1 MLHNNS
7 SDTLIHSVFVKNTLS
22 SNMSR
27 IYFVFVVLVALINVA
42 AAFKS
47 FGIRTTIL
55 ALKGNKLDGINI
67 NGDLLPISNNL
78 LIKVKVAADSTKG
91 GLFIPDNAKERPTE
105 GSVVAAGPGRV
116 HPESGVHMPIA
127 VNAGQSVIYGKYD
140 GTEMKYN
147 EANHQLIKDDDVLLT
162 YVGSE
167 LLFDNCLP
175 VKDQVLIR
183 LPDKEATNS
192 GGIIIQSLDSKEKI
206 DYGTVA
212 KVGPGKMASTG
223 VIIPPSVIPGDGVRF
238 RDFAGSDIK
247 IEGVDYRVIRGY
259 DILAK
264 WVQ

>member
-1 MLHNNS
+1 
-7 SDTLIHSVFVKNTLS
+7 
-22 SNMSR
+22 MSR
-27 IYFVFVVLVALINVA
+27 ISFVFVVLVTLINIVV
-42 AAFKS
+42 AFKS
-47 FGIRTTIL
+47 FGIRTTIQ

-67 NGDLLPISNNL
+67 NGELLPISNNL
-78 LIKVKVAADSTKG
+78 LIKVKIAAESTKG

-105 GSVVAAGPGRV
+105 GTVVAAGPGRV
-116 HPESGVHMPIA
+116 HPESGIHMPIA

-162 YVGSE
+162 YVGEE
-167 LLFDNCLP
+167 LLFGNCMP

-247 IEGVDYRVIRGY
+247 IEGIDYRVIRGY

>member
-1 MLHNNS
+1 MMNFFFFLAIVASAININS
-7 SDTLIHSVFVKNTLS
+7 
-22 SNMSR
+22 
-27 IYFVFVVLVALINVA
+27 ALKVQR
-42 AAFKS
+42 S
-47 FGIRTTIL
+47 FGNRL
-55 ALKGNKLDGINI
+55 AVSSLKANKLDGINI
-67 NGDLLPISNNL
+67 SGDLVPISNNL
-78 LIKVKVAADSTKG
+78 LIKVKMAADSTKG

-105 GSVVAAGPGRV
+105 GLVVAAGPGRV
-116 HPESGVHMPIA
+116 HPESGIPIPIA
-127 VNAGQSVIYGKYD
+127 CSTGQSVIYGKYD

-162 YVGSE
+162 YSGSE
-167 LLFDNCLP
+167 LLYDSCQP
-175 VKDQVLIR
+175 VKDQVLIK

-212 KVGPGKMASTG
+212 KVGPGRMASTG
-223 VIIPPSVIPGDGVRF
+223 VIIPSSVIPGDGVRF

-247 IEGVDYRVIRGY
+247 IEGIDYRVIRGY

>member
-1 MLHNNS
+1 MANS
-7 SDTLIHSVFVKNTLS
+7 LFLALFV
-22 SNMSR
+22 
-27 IYFVFVVLVALINVA
+27 IALINVA
-42 AAFKS
+42 AAFNAQRS
-47 FGIRTTIL
+47 FGLRSTFS

-67 NGDLLPISNNL
+67 NGDLTPISNNL
-78 LIKVKVAADSTKG
+78 LIQVKVAADSTKG

-105 GSVVAAGPGRV
+105 GTVVAAGPGRV
-116 HPESGVHMPIA
+116 HPESGIHMPIA
-127 VNAGQSVIYGKYD
+127 VKAGQSVIYGKYD

-147 EANHQLIKDDDVLLT
+147 DANHQLIKDDDVLLT

-167 LLFDNCLP
+167 LLYDNCEP

-183 LPDKEATNS
+183 LPAKDATNA
-192 GGIIIQSLDSKEKI
+192 GGIIIQSLDSKEKV

-223 VIIPPSVIPGDGVRF
+223 VIVPPSVVAGDGVRF

-247 IEGVDYRVIRGY
+247 IEGVEYRVIRGY